1 MAIEIKGKSG
11 QLKAIKDGEKAFIK
25 FGVDN
30 FLFALI
36 ASNYLVLPLI
46 AFITWR

>member
-11 QLKAIKDGEKAFIK
+11 QLKAIKDGKKAFIK
-25 FGVDN
+25 CEIDD
-30 FLFALI
+30 FLPALI
-36 ASNYLVLPLI
+36 ASNCLVLPLI